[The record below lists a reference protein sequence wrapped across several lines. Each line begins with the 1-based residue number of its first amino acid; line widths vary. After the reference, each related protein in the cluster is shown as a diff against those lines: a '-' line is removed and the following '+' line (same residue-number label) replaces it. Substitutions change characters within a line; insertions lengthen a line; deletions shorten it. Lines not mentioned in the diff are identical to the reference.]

1 MGISRLFYLL
11 DNKIT
16 VFLQPENR
24 PIMTEFVRKR
34 VANAKN
40 DILSGLTVALA
51 LVPEA
56 VAFAFVAGVDPLV
69 GLYAAFMIGL
79 ITSIFGG
86 RPGMI
91 SGATGALA
99 VVMVALVAEGNAKG
113 TEGEELG
120 LYYLFATVIL
130 MGIIQMLAGVFK
142 LGKFVRLIPHPV
154 MMGFVNGLAIVIF
167 LSQLG
172 MFKEGVND
180 IFGGDKYETVSVIK
194 QYDIIGDLVYDRITK
209 KPIYIYSDSNRLES
223 FDKKETKYLVSDG
236 QVFDVNTKEVLFNIE
251 KDGVYTIQKNGK
263 VKKWIATNDL
273 LLMLGLVL
281 LTMLIM
287 WGLPKIKVTSKFP
300 EALIGIVVV
309 SAIVILG
316 KLDVATVGS
325 FIRDGGGEGL
335 KGGLPQFQFAIFD
348 KIPFTLETL
357 YFIGPY
363 ALILAAIGLIES
375 LMTLNLID
383 ELTETRGS
391 SNGECL
397 AQGGANIITGLFGGM
412 GGCAMIGQS
421 IINIK
426 GGGRT
431 RLSGIVAAVTLL
443 MFILF
448 ASGLIEQVPIAAL
461 VGVMFM
467 VVIGTFAWSSF
478 RILNKIPLTDAVVLI
493 AVSSLT
499 VFFDLAVAVIAGV
512 IMSALAF
519 AWENAKKIRARKHIK
534 EDGTKVYEIWG
545 PLFFGSIQAFNSKFD
560 VANDPEN
567 VEIDFIQSRVS
578 DHSALEAIFNLVGKY
593 EEAGKKVRVKH
604 LSEECQALMIKASPR
619 LASVIEHDI
628 DDPRY
633 HVMAKAMK

>member
-1 MGISRLFYLL
+1 M
-11 DNKIT
+11 
-16 VFLQPENR
+16 
-24 PIMTEFVRKR
+24 EFIRKR
-34 VANAKN
+34 SSNVKN

-99 VVMVALVAEGNAKG
+99 VVMVTLVARGNAMG
-113 TEGEELG
+113 AEGDELG
-120 LYYLFATVIL
+120 LYYLFMTVIL
-130 MGIIQMLAGVFK
+130 MGVIQVLAGVFK

-167 LSQLG
+167 LSQLS
-172 MFKEGVND
+172 MFMTSENGEMVWMEGGSLWTMIGLVGLT
-180 IFGGDKYETVSVIK
+180 IAIMFGLP
-194 QYDIIGDLVYDRITK
+194 QITK
-209 KPIYIYSDSNRLES
+209 KL
-223 FDKKETKYLVSDG
+223 
-236 QVFDVNTKEVLFNIE
+236 
-251 KDGVYTIQKNGK
+251 
-263 VKKWIATNDL
+263 
-273 LLMLGLVL
+273 
-281 LTMLIM
+281 
-287 WGLPKIKVTSKFP
+287 P
-300 EALIGIVVV
+300 EALVAILVV
-309 SAIVILG
+309 SAIVIFGDLE
-316 KLDVATVGS
+316 VATVGS

-335 KGGLPQFQFAIFD
+335 KGGLPLPQWAIFE
-348 KIPFTLETL
+348 KIPLNFETL
-357 YFIGPY
+357 KFIGPY

-383 ELTETRGS
+383 ELTETRGN
-391 SNGECL
+391 SNKECI

-426 GGGRT
+426 GGGRG
-431 RLSGIVAAVTLL
+431 RLSGIVAALALL
-443 MFILF
+443 AFILF

-478 RILNKIPLTDAVVLI
+478 RIINKIPKTDVFVLI
-493 AVSSLT
+493 LVSSMT
-499 VFFDLAVAVIAGV
+499 VFFDLAIAVISGV
-512 IMSALAF
+512 IVSALVF
-519 AWENAKKIRARKHIK
+519 SWENAKRIRARKRIK

-545 PLFFGSIQAFNSKFD
+545 PLFFGSIKAFNDKFD
-560 VANDPEN
+560 VKNDPQS
-567 VEIDFIQSRVS
+567 VEIDFVESRVS
-578 DHSALEAIFNLVGKY
+578 DHSAIEAISNLVKKYKEEGKTIQL
-593 EEAGKKVRVKH
+593 KH
-604 LSEECQALMIKASPR
+604 LSEDCKILLYKSSP
-619 LASVIEHDI
+619 LFKNIIVEAI

-633 HVMAKAMK
+633 HLAENPEAFTKGLSEYKL

>member
-1 MGISRLFYLL
+1 MAKFI
-11 DNKIT
+11 
-16 VFLQPENR
+16 
-24 PIMTEFVRKR
+24 RKR
-34 VANAKN
+34 VQNVRN
-40 DILSGLTVALA
+40 DILSGITVALA

-99 VVMVALVAEGNAKG
+99 VVMVNLVSEGNAMG
-113 TEGEELG
+113 TPDENLG
-120 LYYLFATVIL
+120 LYYLFLTVIL
-130 MGIIQMLAGVFK
+130 MGIIQFLAGVFK

-172 MFKEGVND
+172 MFTQQVNGEKVWLEGSALYWM
-180 IFGGDKYETVSVIK
+180 I
-194 QYDIIGDLVYDRITK
+194 
-209 KPIYIYSDSNRLES
+209 
-223 FDKKETKYLVSDG
+223 
-236 QVFDVNTKEVLFNIE
+236 
-251 KDGVYTIQKNGK
+251 
-263 VKKWIATNDL
+263 
-273 LLMLGLVL
+273 GLVG

-287 WGLPKIKVTSKFP
+287 WGLPQIKAAKKLP
-300 EALIGIVVV
+300 EALIAILVV
-309 SAIVILG
+309 SAIVIFSG
-316 KLDVATVGS
+316 LDVATVGS

-335 KGGLPQFQFAIFD
+335 KGGFPVPVLETFT
-348 KIPFTLETL
+348 KIPLNMETL
-357 YFIGPY
+357 SFIFPY

-383 ELTETRGS
+383 DLTETRGN
-391 SNGECL
+391 SNRECM

-426 GGGRT
+426 GGGRG
-431 RLSGIVAAVTLL
+431 RLSGITAAIFLL

-448 ASGLIEQVPIAAL
+448 ASSYIEQVPIAAL

-478 RILNKIPLTDAVVLI
+478 RIMNKIPKADLVVLI
-493 AVSSLT
+493 LVSSLT
-499 VFFDLAVAVIAGV
+499 VIFDLAIAVIAGV
-512 IMSALAF
+512 IVSALVF
-519 AWENAKKIRARKHIK
+519 SWENAKRIRARKRFK
-534 EDGTKVYEIWG
+534 EDGTKIYEIWG
-545 PLFFGSIQAFNSKFD
+545 PLFFGSISAFNEKFD
-560 VANDPEN
+560 VKNDPNN
-567 VEIDFIQSRVS
+567 VEIDFVESRVS
-578 DHSALEAIFNLVGKY
+578 DHSALEAIFNLVEKY
-593 EEAGKKVRVKH
+593 EAAGKTIVLKH
-604 LSEECQALMIKASPR
+604 LSQDCKDLLYKASPKFKE
-619 LASVIEHDI
+619 VIEEAV

-633 HVMAKAMK
+633 HLAANPENFEKSLSEYTF